1 MADKFGIDFRRAD
14 YNSNGEPD
22 EFEKDEEM
30 EMIPTAVGKCQL
42 EAFDKRCD
50 RTPGYESALNPR

>member
-22 EFEKDEEM
+22 EFEKDDEKET
-30 EMIPTAVGKCQL
+30 IPVTAGKCQL
-42 EAFDKRCD
+42 EAWGERCD
-50 RTPGYESALNPR
+50 RTPGYESALNLR